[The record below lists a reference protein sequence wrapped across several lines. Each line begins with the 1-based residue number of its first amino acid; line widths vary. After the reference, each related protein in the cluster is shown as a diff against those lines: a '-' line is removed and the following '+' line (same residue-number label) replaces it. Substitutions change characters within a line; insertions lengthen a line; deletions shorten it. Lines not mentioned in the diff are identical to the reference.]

1 MALSEQERRMLQEI
15 EQALIADDPN
25 LAKQASGEGV
35 TGGGFSI
42 SIRSVAVFLVGVCL
56 LIGGIALS
64 QNSLWFVALAA
75 VGFLVMFGGG
85 LLAFRG
91 TGSSASGSSNKGPGP
106 GGSES
111 APPKN
116 GGVADRMEDSFR
128 KRFE

>member
-1 MALSEQERRMLQEI
+1 MLQEI

-25 LAKQASGEGV
+25 LAKQASGDAV
-35 TGGGFSI
+35 TGGGFRI
-42 SIRSVAVFLVGVCL
+42 SIRSVAVFLLGVCL
-56 LIGGIALS
+56 LVAGIALS
-64 QNSLWFVALAA
+64 QNSLWFVALGA

-91 TGSSASGSSNKGPGP
+91 ADSASSGKGQKGGNSGGSSSD
-106 GGSES
+106 
-111 APPKN
+111 PKN

>member
-1 MALSEQERRMLQEI
+1 MLQEI

-25 LAKQASGEGV
+25 LARQAAGDGPV
-35 TGGGFSI
+35 GGGFNI
-42 SIRSVAVFLVGVCL
+42 GIRSVAVFLLGVCL
-56 LIGGIALS
+56 LVAGIALS
-64 QNSLWFVALAA
+64 QNSLWFVALGV

-91 TGSSASGSSNKGPGP
+91 ADSAPGGARNPGASSGRPGSGSKG
-106 GGSES
+106 
-111 APPKN
+111 

>member
-25 LAKQASGEGV
+25 LARQAAGDTSV
-35 TGGGFSI
+35 GGGFNI
-42 SIRSVAVFLVGVCL
+42 GIRSVGVFLLGVCL
-56 LIGGIALS
+56 LIAGIALS
-64 QNSLWFVALAA
+64 QNSLWFVGLSV

-91 TGSSASGSSNKGPGP
+91 PSGSGNGKVKANPSSGKQ
-106 GGSES
+106 GSGTS
-111 APPKN
+111 G

>member
-25 LAKQASGEGV
+25 LARQAAGDGPV
-35 TGGGFSI
+35 GGGFSI
-42 SIRSVAVFLVGVCL
+42 GIRSVAVFLLGVCL
-56 LIGGIALS
+56 LVAGIALS
-64 QNSLWFVALAA
+64 QNSLWFVALG
-75 VGFLVMFGGG
+75 VIGFLVMFGGG

-91 TGSSASGSSNKGPGP
+91 ADGAGSGSRNVGAASGKS
-106 GGSES
+106 GSG
-111 APPKN
+111 AKT

>member
-25 LAKQASGEGV
+25 LARHAAGDGPV
-35 TGGGFSI
+35 GGGFSI
-42 SIRSVAVFLVGVCL
+42 GIRSVAVFLLGVCL
-56 LIGGIALS
+56 LIAGIALS
-64 QNSLWFVALAA
+64 QNSLWFVALGV

-91 TGSSASGSSNKGPGP
+91 GGASGSGAGKSGAPSGKSGSGPK
-106 GGSES
+106 S
-111 APPKN
+111 